1 MWLDVALQREATHGS
16 LRRDQPMDRSAKRCA
31 IACRDRLSRETL
43 EGVFPSRQLVP
54 HGPEVRG
61 GGAKFGGLGLADRD
75 WCPLG

>member
-31 IACRDRLSRETL
+31 VSCRDRLSRETL

-75 WCPLG
+75 WRPLG

>member
-1 MWLDVALQREATHGS
+1 MWLDVALQREATHRS
-16 LRRDQPMDRSAKRCA
+16 LRRDQSMDRSAKRGA
-31 IACRDRLSRETL
+31 FASRDRLSRETL

-75 WCPLG
+75 WRPLG